1 MNSHDGWRSVGHR
14 KPLQCFPPSCINC
27 QHLPSFLFKHY
38 FFQLVLTPGKK
49 RPTGGDGG
57 RGGDVYI
64 VADRGLN
71 GMAFNTFHFNG
82 GNGKN
87 GGSEYIILPI

>member
-1 MNSHDGWRSVGHR
+1 M
-14 KPLQCFPPSCINC
+14 
-27 QHLPSFLFKHY
+27 
-38 FFQLVLTPGKK
+38 TPGKK

-71 GMAFNTFHFNG
+71 GMAFNTFHFNA

-87 GGSEYIILPI
+87 GGSKYHIHRNLTVLLTDKISMKMRDI